1 MFPPNTFALFLDNS
15 VRFVLVFCVF
25 TLPLLISRAFFRP
38 FETPKDALFICSMA
52 FCAAGLILRAW
63 VSPPFGLFRKSRLSL
78 AVGGYACYTLL
89 NAAFFPYIDRIYLLN
104 LSGCFLLF
112 FVISAVADD
121 RLRARIFQALGLAAL
136 LLSIYGSSQFFGVAR
151 LNPYGNY
158 FGSQLPFGKRIFVTL
173 GNPNLVGGFYALLL
187 PLMAA
192 CWVDAIRKGRRGAWW
207 GIVFVCSGCAL
218 LMSQTRGSWLCAACA
233 LGLFAVMAWKE
244 SLRVFI
250 SKHVA
255 SVLLLL
261 FVGILGGYAAFS
273 TLERSTKLTTTGSW
287 AQRMG
292 WYETTLQMIRQ
303 RPLFGHGIGTFA
315 IYFPLAQNER
325 RVAEKWGGS
334 ALHPRVQHPHNEHL
348 ELLHDGGIVGY
359 SLFLW
364 VILEALRALF
374 RRKNIIEYGLA
385 TALLGILLDGLL
397 MQNLR
402 FTVIASLLWLLIG
415 LANHAAPPRSIPLQR
430 PAARCAFTA
439 LTTIIIALS
448 FFAIRFEIRL
458 LRAAYYSMEARK
470 CYNAYLPQAALEWYR
485 KAIAFSPND
494 LEMLYNIGESFEDIG
509 ARPQAIAMYQRLLTL
524 APYWLD
530 VNFRLGLLFKQEGEL
545 RRAKEYFQ
553 QQIRIDNLHWESYYQ
568 LALAELA
575 QGNRAGAVALLN
587 EILAMRRINRKIVP
601 AAVIQQVN
609 VLLQASSQS

>member
-1 MFPPNTFALFLDNS
+1 MNPVAIFLENAVKS
-15 VRFVLVFCVF
+15 LLLFCVF
-25 TLPLLISRAFFRP
+25 TLPLLVSRLFFRP
-38 FETPKDALFICSMA
+38 FETPRDALLVCSMA
-52 FCAAGLILRAW
+52 CCAAGMFAAAL
-63 VSPPFGLFRKSRLSL
+63 VSPEFPLFRKSRLTAAL
-78 AVGGYACYTLL
+78 GCYAVYTAL
-89 NAAFFPYIDRIYLLN
+89 NAVMFPYVDRVYFLNVCGELL
-104 LSGCFLLF
+104 LCF
-112 FVISAVADD
+112 VASAVADAPC
-121 RLRARIFQALGLAAL
+121 RSCLLFLLSCVAL
-136 LLSIYGSSQFFGVAR
+136 LLSLYGASQFFGVAL

-158 FGSQLPFGKRIFVTL
+158 FGSQLPFGTRIFVTL

-207 GIVFVCSGCAL
+207 GIVFVCSGIAL

-244 SLRVFI
+244 SLRAFI
-250 SKHVA
+250 RKHAA

-261 FVGILGGYAAFS
+261 FVGILGGYAAFR
-273 TLERSTKLTTTGSW
+273 TLETSTKLMTTSSW

-315 IYFPLAQNER
+315 IYFPLAQDER

-334 ALHPRVQHPHNEHL
+334 ALHSRVQHPHNEHL

-364 VILEALRALF
+364 GIFEALRALF
-374 RRKNIIEYGLA
+374 RRKNLIEYGLA
-385 TALLGILLDGLL
+385 AALTGILLDGML

-415 LANHAAPPRSIPLQR
+415 VANHAAPPRSIPLQR
-430 PAARCAFTA
+430 PTARCAFTA

-509 ARPQAIAMYQRLLTL
+509 ARPQAITMYERLLTL

-568 LALAELA
+568 LALLA
-575 QGNRAGAVALLN
+575 RTQGNRAEAISLLN
-587 EILAMRRINRKIVP
+587 EILAMRRVNRKLVP
-601 AAVIQQVN
+601 TAALQQVN
-609 VLLQASSQS
+609 ALLQDSSQ